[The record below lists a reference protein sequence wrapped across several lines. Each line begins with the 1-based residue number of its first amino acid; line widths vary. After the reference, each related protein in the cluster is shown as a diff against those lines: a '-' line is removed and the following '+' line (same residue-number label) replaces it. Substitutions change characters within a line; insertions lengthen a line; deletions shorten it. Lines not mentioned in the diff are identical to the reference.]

1 MALKPLNTLGGVS
14 VGTSVPTDVILANG
28 DVIAANLTVS
38 GTGDLG
44 SVSNVKITGGTSGQF
59 LKTDG
64 QGNLSWSSSAGGA
77 GTLYVVGRSGVIPI
91 TVTGGILPVVGRSGI
106 INVLVI

>member
-14 VGTSVPTDVILANG
+14 VGLSTPTDVILSNG
-28 DVIAANLTVS
+28 DVVAANLNVS
-38 GTGDLG
+38 GSSELG
-44 SVSNVKITGGTSGQF
+44 GVSNVKITGGTSGQF

-64 QGNLSWSSSAGGA
+64 NGNLSWSSTAGGA
-77 GTLYVVGRSGVIPI
+77 GTLYVVGRAGVIPI
-91 TVTGGILPVVGRSGI
+91 TITGGILPVVGRSGI